1 VTWSSYE
8 TDGLTVY
15 RGRSDGQHSTIPR
28 LTDGARVLDERH
40 AAADALAV
48 RGMSRSGYA
57 MQGHAGSLTPAG
69 YGNQ

>member
-1 VTWSSYE
+1 MAALDNTAVDRWC
-8 TDGLTVY
+8 
-15 RGRSDGQHSTIPR
+15 
-28 LTDGARVLDERH
+28 RVLDERH
-40 AAADALAV
+40 AAADALAG